1 MTELLVALGLMAG
14 VVGVSVALVQ
24 LMHWSEAKRAEVLR
38 RHITQA
44 YSDGFQ
50 RGREER
56 DHGV

>member
-44 YSDGFQ
+44 YNDGFQ

-56 DHGV
+56 NDGV

>member
-14 VVGVSVALVQ
+14 VVGLSVALVQ

-44 YSDGFQ
+44 YNDGFQ

-56 DHGV
+56 NDGV